1 MYPDKKILL
10 ALIFS
15 LKLSMSDAIDLLA
28 RAEYMLKI
36 SDPKDALVVDF
47 LRRKIYDVDEINNV
61 LEVRGLEKLGSK

>member
-36 SDPKDALVVDF
+36 SDSTDALVVDF